1 MDRVVRN
8 RVDVSEGTKFI
19 GVTFLYLFVAILFT
33 AGIMFLTSFG
43 LNSLWMAS
51 PEASTSLILGIFI
64 GTSIVEIVT
73 VFVMQFAI
81 LRKGRSPLGAYIA
94 YAVCNGLFLGALAT
108 FLNVFGGF
116 ENPYYLYATAFGIT
130 AVMFALMGLAGILLG
145 RRARIIGL
153 IGISFLIGAALFGL
167 ANWIWFMIFGAI
179 DWMFMIVS
187 AISTIGVLLIT
198 VWDVARIKVIAEN
211 GTGSNNLALYC
222 SFTLYVDFIYIFMR
236 VLSLIIRFSRR

>member
-1 MDRVVRN
+1 
-8 RVDVSEGTKFI
+8 
-19 GVTFLYLFVAILFT
+19 
-33 AGIMFLTSFG
+33 
-43 LNSLWMAS
+43 
-51 PEASTSLILGIFI
+51 
-64 GTSIVEIVT
+64 
-73 VFVMQFAI
+73 
-81 LRKGRSPLGAYIA
+81 
-94 YAVCNGLFLGALAT
+94 
-108 FLNVFGGF
+108 
-116 ENPYYLYATAFGIT
+116 
-130 AVMFALMGLAGILLG
+130 MFALMGLAGILLG